1 MSPEIVPQPRPNTK
15 SSRRSSESF
24 IGRKNRKRIM
34 IVDSDTDNSIV
45 IEQNKNKKLPC
56 MQQTPLKLNRE
67 VLANAISDDDDNT
80 DVSQLNDTN
89 EKKGGGG
96 ESDEEKDCLKVDNN
110 KPLGDNIDKEIS
122 FKKRTQTS
130 NSNDDDGDEG
140 ITKDS
145 VSMGED
151 KSEIESDDNDDHLM
165 VSRATRMSIM
175 GFVPKETA
183 SDESDYIQ
191 SDDVSIV
198 ILVNHVLCL
207 SFKPRFLFVRR
218 ILHVRAPLTAW

>member
-1 MSPEIVPQPRPNTK
+1 MSPEIVPRPRPNTK

-145 VSMGED
+145 VSTGED